1 MMTKADRS
9 DAAKKAARSRAK
21 MKAARGSDAPGRPDR
36 VGYAAII
43 AATTDD
49 VSAGYLAQKFG
60 RSPAYIR
67 AVWRRCGLTPRL
79 SGYRPRRCAS
89 PVRKETAHHGA
100 G

>member
-1 MMTKADRS
+1 MRSKQDQS

-21 MKAARGSDAPGRPDR
+21 MKKARATKTPARPDR

-49 VSAGYLAQKFG
+49 VSSGYLAQKFG
-60 RSPAYIR
+60 RSKAYIR

-79 SGYRPRRCAS
+79 AGYRPRKCAS
-89 PVRKETAHHGA
+89 PVRNTAHNASG
-100 G
+100 